1 MFQNYTRCGTLSQ
14 IDHNVTPHCRVTDT
28 LPSLKNYRLSTLGYK
43 VDTLIDLYEY
53 TILID
58 FDAMKKIQL
67 KVVKRFEKM
76 TDRLDREPAVDGLE
90 DKVNTFEQWRTL
102 YCDYYEVLVQRQKLL
117 INGMDQVV
125 ALVNTIT

>member
-1 MFQNYTRCGTLSQ
+1 
-14 IDHNVTPHCRVTDT
+14 